1 MSNSELKE
9 SINNKTK
16 RKIPLALK
24 IILIVLIC
32 IALVAAGLLIYV
44 HSLLNKIN
52 RPDPNET
59 YITEEELAE
68 IEKQEEE
75 AENEEGG
82 FFEIIPDDDEELW
95 DPFEENPQTVA
106 EDPEN
111 TNNETESPSEQESNE
126 NKSETSSDTSTG
138 NSSSSGSN
146 SSSGTTVTVD
156 KTRVISPDQIKFN
169 PLDNATITGKNLIN
183 ILLIGQDRRQY
194 ESTRQRSDAMIL
206 CTVNKEKK
214 TVTLTSFVRDIYVQ
228 IPGYQNNRINAA
240 FRFGGMKL
248 LDKTF
253 EKNFGVKIDANVCVD
268 FGQFIQL
275 INKLGGIDL
284 EITDAEAKV
293 LSLPSSGLVHLTG
306 GKALSYVRIR
316 KLDSDIKRSER
327 QRKVLLAIY
336 EKYKD
341 KSATELLSLLDDILP
356 MLTTDLSNWEII
368 GYATELL
375 PMSKDFTVITQRV
388 PINKSY
394 YYATIDGRALT
405 IIDFEKN
412 QQFLIDTLLD

>member
-1 MSNSELKE
+1 MESKKSSEK
-9 SINNKTK
+9 KTA
-16 RKIPLALK
+16 RKIPLVLK
-24 IILIVLIC
+24 IILIILLC
-32 IALVAAGLLIYV
+32 IALIAGGLLVYV

-52 RPDPNET
+52 RPDPDEI

-68 IEKQEEE
+68 IEREEE
-75 AENEEGG
+75 QNSGEEGG
-82 FFEIIPDDDEELW
+82 FFEIIPDEDEELW
-95 DPFEENPQTVA
+95 DPFEENSETVT
-106 EDPEN
+106 EEPEN
-111 TNNETESPSEQESNE
+111 ANNEPEVPTEQDTNE
-126 NKSETSSDTSTG
+126 TKAETS
-138 NSSSSGSN
+138 SSSSGNTGTS
-146 SSSGTTVTVD
+146 SSSGTTVKVD
-156 KTRVISPDQIKFN
+156 TSRVISPDQIKFN

-206 CTVNKEKK
+206 CTINKEKK

-228 IPGYQNNRINAA
+228 IPGYANNRINAA

-268 FGQFIQL
+268 FGQFISL
-275 INKLGGIDL
+275 IDKLGGVDI

-293 LSLPSSGLVHLTG
+293 LSLPSSGMVHLSG
-306 GKALSYVRIR
+306 SKALSYVRIR
-316 KLDSDIKRSER
+316 KIDSDIKRSER

-336 EKYKD
+336 GKYKD
-341 KSATELLSLLDDILP
+341 KSTTELLSLLDTILP

-375 PMSKDFTVITQRV
+375 PMSKEFTVITQRV

-412 QQFLIDTLLD
+412 QQFLKDTLLD

>member
-16 RKIPLALK
+16 RKIPIALI

-68 IEKQEEE
+68 IERQEEE

-82 FFEIIPDDDEELW
+82 LFEIIPDDDEELW

-248 LDKTF
+248 LDQTF